1 MNLVIRNKTAES
13 SENRSFFSRLL
24 SDGVYQN
31 LLEMN
36 NTKEN
41 IEKWAKKKIRTSA
54 ICFSIFVVLGFLMS
68 LYLIPIGLVVSMLIY
83 LDTIKSVKVVYQQ
96 FRFERQIQ
104 FSKFSRLLVP
114 ILKQTRGGINLRSV
128 FERIVPRMPHEI
140 DKKILQRLM
149 LDVSRNP
156 SSFDPFKMFAKQMSG
171 TDSSR
176 LFMVTLARLA
186 QGSANLQVIDQL
198 SRIASE
204 EMMAGIEQIIHFKLS
219 RFSGLYMKMV
229 GAILVFVL
237 GASIA
242 IIPFQLGKVYVYL

>member
-1 MNLVIRNKTAES
+1 
-13 SENRSFFSRLL
+13 
-24 SDGVYQN
+24 
-31 LLEMN
+31 
-36 NTKEN
+36 
-41 IEKWAKKKIRTSA
+41 
-54 ICFSIFVVLGFLMS
+54 
-68 LYLIPIGLVVSMLIY
+68 
-83 LDTIKSVKVVYQQ
+83 
-96 FRFERQIQ
+96 
-104 FSKFSRLLVP
+104 
-114 ILKQTRGGINLRSV
+114 
-128 FERIVPRMPHEI
+128 
-140 DKKILQRLM
+140 
-149 LDVSRNP
+149 
-156 SSFDPFKMFAKQMSG
+156 FDPFKMFAKQMSG

>member
-1 MNLVIRNKTAES
+1 
-13 SENRSFFSRLL
+13 
-24 SDGVYQN
+24 
-31 LLEMN
+31 
-36 NTKEN
+36 
-41 IEKWAKKKIRTSA
+41 
-54 ICFSIFVVLGFLMS
+54 
-68 LYLIPIGLVVSMLIY
+68 
-83 LDTIKSVKVVYQQ
+83 
-96 FRFERQIQ
+96 
-104 FSKFSRLLVP
+104 
-114 ILKQTRGGINLRSV
+114 LKQTRGGINLRSV

-149 LDVSRNP
+149 LDMSRNP
-156 SSFDPFKMFAKQMSG
+156 SSFDPFKMFAEQMSG

-198 SRIASE
+198 SRVTSE
-204 EMMAGIEQIIHFKLS
+204 EMMAGIEQIIHFKIS
-219 RFSGLYMKMV
+219 RFSGLYMKLV